1 MPAIFKQYCIHYK
14 DVFVMPLSGWLCF
27 LALLPA
33 FSAQA
38 SFADGL
44 SATPSIILLFTFGA
58 GIAIAGAAGLWF
70 LKQQRA
76 RQKSQQKV
84 LRQLLA
90 DTSAMVA
97 VLDQDCQL
105 LIASTVLE
113 QLTRQQNLCHCMY
126 FDPAAKQLAWQDIQ
140 QVLQQQ
146 PSWQGEVWWQLK
158 TDLLA
163 VSLTITQSN
172 NTAWPAARYLLIA
185 QDITE
190 RKRADQQQL
199 NNLTRDPLTN
209 LPNRITLEEQLAS
222 NISGCNNLY
231 PATAL
236 LLVKFNQL
244 LSSEHSATGQSSA
257 NRIAEAAES
266 LRQAIAPQF
275 TIGRYSSDS
284 FAILVA
290 PHLCTPPVELA
301 LNQLAHQVLSQINQF
316 NIAKNPNQT
325 YASIGISRFPEDG
338 SDASAIMHSAERAV
352 QNAARSGTNQF
363 CFADSR
369 LQQHATESLALQ
381 TELSK
386 SLHQNDFI
394 VYYQPQLSISSNRV
408 VGYEA
413 LLRWHNPKRGIMQ
426 PQSFLAL
433 AEQSG
438 VIIELDRLVFRQSCQ
453 QIKHWLQTN
462 QLRGRTAL
470 NISVQHFQQAD
481 FVEYL
486 SNCLQQNK
494 LQANH
499 FTLELD
505 ERIFQQPTVD
515 LQQQL
520 TALSDLGFQL
530 ILDNFGDGISS
541 LTTLRQLPLHGV
553 KIARSL
559 INQMEQKE
567 QHRNITASLI
577 RLAGYLQ
584 LEVTASGIDNE
595 MQAYLLHVMGC
606 DKLQGNL
613 FSKALPASE
622 IPALLAKENKLIK
635 KAAN

>member
-1 MPAIFKQYCIHYK
+1 
-14 DVFVMPLSGWLCF
+14 MPLSGWLCF
-27 LALLPA
+27 FALLPA
-33 FSAQA
+33 FSVQA
-38 SFADGL
+38 SIADGL
-44 SATPSIILLFTFGA
+44 SATPVTIILLTFT
-58 GIAIAGAAGLWF
+58 AGLVVAGVAGWWRIQ
-70 LKQQRA
+70 QQRA
-76 RQKSQQKV
+76 YQKSQQKV
-84 LRQLLA
+84 LRQLLT
-90 DTSAMVA
+90 DTSALVA

-105 LIASTVLE
+105 LIASNVLE
-113 QLTRQQNLCHCMY
+113 QLTQDQNLCHCMY
-126 FDPAAKQLAWQDIQ
+126 FDPAAKQTAWQDIQ

-146 PSWQGEVWWQLK
+146 RSWQGEVWWQLK
-158 TDLLA
+158 NDLLA

-172 NTAWPAARYLLIA
+172 NTAWPAARYLLVA

-209 LPNRITLEEQLAS
+209 LPNRIMLEEQLAS
-222 NISGCNNLY
+222 NIACCTNLY
-231 PATAL
+231 PVTAL

-244 LSSEHSATGQSSA
+244 LGAEHSATDQSSA
-257 NRIAEAAES
+257 KRIAEAAQG
-266 LRQAIAPQF
+266 LRQIIAPQF
-275 TIGRYSSDS
+275 TVGRYSSDS

-290 PHLCTPPVELA
+290 PHLCTSPVELP
-301 LNQLAHQVLSQINQF
+301 LNQLAHQILLQINQF
-316 NIAKNPNQT
+316 NIISKPHQVS
-325 YASIGISRFPEDG
+325 ASVGISRFPEDG
-338 SDASAIMHSAERAV
+338 ADANAIMHSAERAV
-352 QNAARSGTNQF
+352 LNAARSGTSQF

-369 LQQHATESLALQ
+369 LQQHATEYLALQ

-386 SLHQNDFI
+386 SLHQDDFI

-438 VIIELDRLVFRQSCQ
+438 MIVTLDRLVFRQSCQ
-453 QIKHWLQTN
+453 QIKLWLETN
-462 QLRGRTAL
+462 QLRGRIAL
-470 NISVQHFQQAD
+470 NISAQHFQQAD

-486 SNCLQQNK
+486 SSCLQEQK
-494 LQANH
+494 LPADH

-505 ERIFQQPTVD
+505 ERIFQQPNVN
-515 LQQQL
+515 LHSRL

-530 ILDNFGDGISS
+530 VLDNFGDGISS
-541 LTTLRQLPLHGV
+541 LTTLRQLPLDGV

-567 QHRNITASLI
+567 QQRNITASLI
-577 RLAGYLQ
+577 RLAGYLR

-635 KAAN
+635 KAAS